1 VKLGFINTM
10 KRSRIILPILALVVI
25 LASAAFIL
33 LSRAP
38 ATSTAL
44 TSEQAC
50 VTADQDCLQFPVVTG
65 ENLPGESFTLPA
77 DFQGTQTFVIVP
89 FNEEQQVKAETWLP
103 LVRELAEANPTL
115 SYYNVPVF
123 PDLNAPVRVL
133 IRGGLNLVITDES
146 LREVTITLF
155 LENRDQFLADLNIP
169 NTDSIQTFLLN
180 DAGEVLWR
188 GTGEYDPDQGESLRA
203 AVTRG

>member
-1 VKLGFINTM
+1 M

-25 LASAAFIL
+25 LAAAAFIL

-50 VTADQDCLQFPVVTG
+50 VTAGQACLQFPVVTG

-77 DFQGTQTFVIVP
+77 DFQGTQTLVILP
-89 FNEEQQVKAETWLP
+89 FDEDQQVKAETWLP
-103 LVRELAEANPTL
+103 LARELAEANPTL
-115 SYYNVPVF
+115 AYYNVPVF
-123 PDLNAPVRVL
+123 PDLNAPIRVL
-133 IRGGLNLVITDES
+133 IRGGLNLAIADES
-146 LREVTITLF
+146 LRALTITLF
-155 LENRDQFLADLNIP
+155 LANRDQFLTELNIP
-169 NTDSIQTFLLN
+169 NTDTIQALLLN

-188 GTGEYDPDQGESLRA
+188 GSGEYDPDQGAALRA
-203 AVTRG
+203 AVTGS